1 MSKYV
6 IKVHADDRE
15 WFYVGEVGYDAEEL
29 DIHNRY
35 SSALADALQ
44 FKTVKDATLA
54 IKSQIPAKYAPK
66 AVLLR
71 MCPTCSGYYVD
82 YPALSRKDNATE
94 ICPRCG
100 IRELLDFYL
109 LPFALLCVLH
119 NI

>member
-6 IKVHADDRE
+6 IKVHAGDRE
-15 WFYVGEVGYDAEEL
+15 WFYVGEVGYDGEEL

-44 FKTVKDATLA
+44 FKTVKDATLV
-54 IKSQIPAKYAPK
+54 IKSQLPAEYAPK

-71 MCPTCSGYYVD
+71 KCPICNNDYVD
-82 YPALSRKDNATE
+82 YPALSREDNATE

-100 IRELLDFYL
+100 MLEAIGECYSNYFSH
-109 LPFALLCVLH
+109 PV
-119 NI
+119 I